1 VTTLS
6 GASEGK
12 AEASAPARM
21 RAALWQ
27 LVRGTSISAFRYRVT
42 GLAAE
47 AAFFTLLSLPP
58 LVLGLIGTLGHFR
71 SMLGN
76 DTVGDIRSWVIER
89 AQTVLTQQSVDTVVK
104 PLLDDVLK
112 GGRVELVSLS
122 FLVSLWA
129 GSRALNVYVDTI
141 TIAYGLSGV
150 RGVIRTRLRA
160 FVLYIGGLGVGL
172 VIIPVLVAGPTL
184 VLRWLPEG
192 ARVLHLLYW
201 PVLVLV
207 SVVFL
212 ALLYYLSVPVR
223 TAWWRG
229 VPGGVVALAIWVLGS
244 LILRLYLDGSASGV
258 TVYGSLGAAIAVL
271 AWLYVTALAV
281 LIGAALNAEI
291 DKTWPGEYTARARAE
306 AAEANAKVAEKQLLA
321 AAERAEAAEA
331 EAEAEAAKAE
341 AEAEAE
347 AKADAAEAE
356 TAGAETTQAE
366 ATDRAEPEPAETVE
380 AKAVEAKVVEETEAE
395 APKPAQDDHTPLPKP
410 PELRPEPIPPAKPQ
424 PDTAAEPDEAESR
437 SA

>member
-1 VTTLS
+1 LVVTTLS
-6 GASEGK
+6 DASAGV
-12 AEASAPARM
+12 AEAAAPARA
-21 RAALWQ
+21 RAVLWRI
-27 LVRGTSISAFRYRVT
+27 VRGTTVSAFRYRVT

-71 SMLGN
+71 SMLGD
-76 DTVGDIRSWVIER
+76 DTVIDIRTWVIEK

-104 PLLDDVLK
+104 PLLDDVLR

-129 GSRALNVYVDTI
+129 GSRAMNVYVDTI

-160 FVLYIGGLGVGL
+160 FFLYLGGLGVGL
-172 VIIPVLVAGPTL
+172 VVIPVMVAGPTL
-184 VLRWLPEG
+184 VLHWLPEG
-192 ARVLHLLYW
+192 GRVLHLLYW
-201 PVLVLV
+201 PVLIVV

-229 VPGGVVALAIWVLGS
+229 VPGGVMALGIWVLGS

-291 DKTWPGEYTARARAE
+291 DKIWPGEYTARARAE
-306 AAEANAKVAEKQLLA
+306 AAESQAKAAEKHLN
-321 AAERAEAAEA
+321 AAERRAEAAADPDEEPPAEKEEA
-331 EAEAEAAKAE
+331 E
-341 AEAEAE
+341 
-347 AKADAAEAE
+347 
-356 TAGAETTQAE
+356 
-366 ATDRAEPEPAETVE
+366 R
-380 AKAVEAKVVEETEAE
+380 
-395 APKPAQDDHTPLPKP
+395 
-410 PELRPEPIPPAKPQ
+410 
-424 PDTAAEPDEAESR
+424 ESR

>member
-1 VTTLS
+1 MTTLS
-6 GASEGK
+6 GASAGV
-12 AEASAPARM
+12 AEASARARF
-21 RAALWQ
+21 RAALWHV
-27 LVRGTSISAFRYRVT
+27 VRGTSISAFRYRVT

-47 AAFFTLLSLPP
+47 AAIFTLLSLPP
-58 LVLGLIGTLGHFR
+58 LVLGLIGTLGHIR
-71 SMLGN
+71 SMLGD
-76 DTVGDIRSWVIER
+76 DTVADIRTWVIEK

-104 PLLDDVLK
+104 PLLDEVLR
-112 GGRVELVSLS
+112 GGRVELVSLN

-160 FVLYIGGLGVGL
+160 FFLYIGGLGAGL
-172 VIIPVLVAGPTL
+172 VIIPLLVAGPTL
-184 VLRWLPEG
+184 VLHWLPEG

-201 PVLVLV
+201 PVLVVV

-229 VPGGVVALAIWVLGS
+229 VPGGGVALAIWVLGS

-258 TVYGSLGAAIAVL
+258 AVYGSLGAAIAVL
-271 AWLYVTALAV
+271 AWLYVTALVV

-291 DKTWPGEYTARARAE
+291 DMLWPGEYTARARAE
-306 AAEANAKVAEKQLLA
+306 AAEARARAAEKQLH
-321 AAERAEAAEA
+321 AAEQRVELATAEDDE
-331 EAEAEAAKAE
+331 EPDESP
-341 AEAEAE
+341 
-347 AKADAAEAE
+347 AD
-356 TAGAETTQAE
+356 
-366 ATDRAEPEPAETVE
+366 PEP
-380 AKAVEAKVVEETEAE
+380 VVREETKK
-395 APKPAQDDHTPLPKP
+395 AP
-410 PELRPEPIPPAKPQ
+410 
-424 PDTAAEPDEAESR
+424 EAESR

>member
-1 VTTLS
+1 MTTLS
-6 GASEGK
+6 GASAGV
-12 AEASAPARM
+12 AEASARARF
-21 RAALWQ
+21 RAALWHV
-27 LVRGTSISAFRYRVT
+27 VRGTSISAFRYRVT

-71 SMLGN
+71 SMLGA
-76 DTVGDIRSWVIER
+76 DTVADIRTWVIEK

-104 PLLDDVLK
+104 PLLDEVLR

-160 FVLYIGGLGVGL
+160 FFLYIGGLGVGL
-172 VIIPVLVAGPTL
+172 VIIPLLVAGPTL
-184 VLRWLPEG
+184 VLHWLPEG

-201 PVLVLV
+201 PVLVVV

-229 VPGGVVALAIWVLGS
+229 VPGGGVALAIWVLGS

-291 DKTWPGEYTARARAE
+291 DKLWPGEYTARARAE
-306 AAEANAKVAEKQLLA
+306 AAETRAKAAEKQLH
-321 AAERAEAAEA
+321 AAEQRVELA
-331 EAEAEAAKAE
+331 
-341 AEAEAE
+341 
-347 AKADAAEAE
+347 
-356 TAGAETTQAE
+356 TAGDDEEPDESPA
-366 ATDRAEPEPAETVE
+366 DPEP
-380 AKAVEAKVVEETEAE
+380 VVREETKK
-395 APKPAQDDHTPLPKP
+395 AP
-410 PELRPEPIPPAKPQ
+410 
-424 PDTAAEPDEAESR
+424 EAESR